1 MARTKQP
8 INLRDGKER
17 FWYAFRVLSQD
28 ELKVSRILRDAGFSA
43 VVPVKHV
50 YRRRNRYAKSR
61 TLHRFPLMYGYVLM
75 AFETPQI
82 PWHRLMDY
90 SFLRGVIGIAGRP
103 AVLEQKRVEEILMDE
118 DRGHFTDSDLFKN
131 MRTYHEYN
139 VGDTV
144 EVDAMGFDGVK
155 ARVISITPDGERAVV
170 RVPFFNSERD
180 VEIPVDVAVKSA

>member
-1 MARTKQP
+1 MARTKP
-8 INLRDGKER
+8 INLRDGKTR
-17 FWYAFRVLSQD
+17 YWYAFRVLSQD
-28 ELKVSRILRDAGFSA
+28 ELKVARILRDAGFSA

-50 YRRRNRYAKSR
+50 YRRRNRYAKAR

-75 AFETPQI
+75 AFDTPQI

-90 SFLRGVIGIAGRP
+90 NFLRGVVGVAGKP
-103 AVLEQKRVEEILMDE
+103 ATLDQARVEAILMDE

-144 EVDAMGFDGVK
+144 EVDAKGFDGLK
-155 ARVISITPDGERAVV
+155 GRVVNITPDGERAVV
-170 RVPFFNSERD
+170 RVPFFGSEFD
-180 VEIPVDVAVKSA
+180 VEMPVDAAVKSA